1 MITMNINGKTIECQ
15 EGQSVLEAARSAG
28 IYIPTICYLSGCSPT
43 VACKM
48 CMVEMDGKRVYSCNT
63 KAKNNATILTNTP
76 TLMDERK
83 SIMQTYDVNHPLECG
98 VCDKSGE
105 CELQDMTHLTGV
117 EHQPYAVA
125 DDFKALDSWAKAL
138 YDPNL
143 CIMCERCVTTC
154 KDNVGENNLKATK
167 ADLHAPDKFKD
178 SMSKDAFSV
187 WSRKQKGII
196 SFVGSTPCYDCGE
209 CIAVCPVGAL
219 SYKDFA
225 YTANAWELKKIH
237 STCSHC
243 SAGCLIS
250 YDVRHFDT
258 LGEESK
264 IFRVLND
271 FYHNPICGA
280 GRFAFDVSSS
290 PKGSANLK
298 EAQNALKECDA
309 VRIGGDVT
317 NEEAF
322 LIERLRK
329 ELDFKIYN
337 KDLYPFQQFL
347 KVLGEIKRP
356 SIEEI
361 KTSSLVITIGSSIK
375 TENPLVRYAI
385 NNALKLNK
393 ASLIAMHPIKDNA
406 LANLCRS
413 SFCITH
419 EVGAEEILLGMLL
432 KMLNIESAA
441 LKSLEDSKQDIV
453 DEAALKALEEERKK
467 TLEQANQGCSLEENK
482 AENEETAAEDK
493 AENKEEDQI
502 KTAAPKEENKAEN
515 AESKEENK
523 IENKEEKLP
532 TKTTYLLLEEAGIN
546 LETYEKILALLQK
559 SNNTL
564 LVVGEEIYR
573 HQQAHNIAKMLRLL
587 AQKSAIKLILIPP
600 SANALG
606 IVSLCGLNEEIFEH
620 EKIVGIRAQGDF
632 TINSDEKVFG
642 KDAVSAV
649 DFILPSLNQL
659 EGTITNIEG
668 RVLPLKPALRFE
680 GYDLSDIMQG
690 FGFVEENLIECTHK
704 LPKEAGFKAIEFD
717 RLTNYFTNDRANH
730 RGYELETSHFEK
742 SAKECEETECEPI
755 KPLKEKIA
763 FNAYLKY
770 PETQFNS
777 ATHKSE
783 NLQLKTGIYVSKA
796 FLKKLNKEVGQH
808 ITLIKEEEELV
819 GILYLDESLDQEV
832 FVISPSLLGNGS
844 NFFKESVFDSVDLK
858 EQA

>member
-1 MITMNINGKTIECQ
+1 MITMNINGKMIECQ
-15 EGQSVLEAARSAG
+15 EGQSVLEAARSVG

-48 CMVEMDGKRVYSCNT
+48 CMVEMDGKRIYSCNT
-63 KAKNNATILTNTP
+63 KAKNNAVILTNTP

-196 SFVGSTPCYDCGE
+196 SFVGSAPCYDCGE

-309 VRIGGDVT
+309 VRIGGDAT
-317 NEEAF
+317 NEEVF

-329 ELDFKIYN
+329 ELNFKIYN

-361 KTSSLVITIGSSIK
+361 KTSNLVITIGSSIK

-432 KMLNIESAA
+432 KMLNIESVA
-441 LKSLEDSKQDIV
+441 LKSLEDSKQDIA

-482 AENEETAAEDK
+482 AEST
-493 AENKEEDQI
+493 ENKEEN
-502 KTAAPKEENKAEN
+502 KT
-515 AESKEENK
+515 
-523 IENKEEKLP
+523 ENKEEKLP
-532 TKTTYLLLEEAGIN
+532 TKTTYLLLEEVGIN
-546 LETYEKILALLQK
+546 LETYEKILTLLQK

-573 HQQAHNIAKMLRLL
+573 HKQAHNIAKMLRLL
-587 AQKSAIKLILIPP
+587 VQKSAVKLILIPP

-606 IVSLCGLNEEIFEH
+606 IVSLCELSEEIFEH

-690 FGFVEENLIECTHK
+690 FSFVEENLVEYTHK

-742 SAKECEETECEPI
+742 SAKEHEETECEPI

-770 PETQFNS
+770 PETQFNN
-777 ATHKSE
+777 ATNKSE
-783 NLQLKTGIYVSKA
+783 NLQLKAGIYVSKA

-808 ITLIKEEEELV
+808 ITLAKEEEELM

-832 FVISPSLLGNGS
+832 FVVSPSLLGNGS

>member
-1 MITMNINGKTIECQ
+1 MIKVTINGKTIECE
-15 EGQSVLEAARSAG
+15 EGQSVLEIARSAG
-28 IYIPTICYLSGCSPT
+28 IYIPAICYLSGCSPT

-48 CMVEMDGKRVYSCNT
+48 CMAEMDGKRIYSCNT
-63 KAKNNATILTNTP
+63 KAKNNAVIFTNTP
-76 TLMDERK
+76 ALMAERK

-125 DDFKALDSWAKAL
+125 DDMKELDTWAKAL

-167 ADLHAPDKFKD
+167 ANLHAPDKFKD
-178 SMSKDAFSV
+178 SMPKDAFSV

-196 SFVGSTPCYDCGE
+196 SFVGNTPCYDCGE
-209 CIAVCPVGAL
+209 CIAVCPVGAM

-225 YTANAWELKKIH
+225 YTANAWELKKIT

-243 SAGCLIS
+243 SAGCLVQ

-290 PKGSANLK
+290 SKGSTNLK
-298 EAQNALKECDA
+298 EAQNALKECNA
-309 VRIGGDVT
+309 VRIGGDIT

-329 ELDFKIYN
+329 QLGFKIYN
-337 KDLYPFQQFL
+337 EDLYHFQQFL
-347 KVLGEIKRP
+347 KVLGNINYP

-361 KTSSLVITIGSSIK
+361 KTSNLVITLGSSIK

-393 ASLIAMHPIKDNA
+393 ATLVVLHPIKDNA
-406 LANLCRS
+406 LANLSRS
-413 SFCITH
+413 VLNITH

-432 KMLNIESAA
+432 KMLDIESAC
-441 LKSLEDSKQDIV
+441 LKNLEDSKQSVV
-453 DEAALKALEEERKK
+453 DEVALKKLEEERQKALEEKK
-467 TLEQANQGCSLEENK
+467 KQEEENK
-482 AENEETAAEDK
+482 EKNEHSNNEEVATQ
-493 AENKEEDQI
+493 DQEQ
-502 KTAAPKEENKAEN
+502 KQEENFEV
-515 AESKEENK
+515 
-523 IENKEEKLP
+523 P
-532 TKTTYLLLEEAGIN
+532 TKTTYSMLEEIGIN

-559 SNNTL
+559 SSNTL
-564 LVVGEEIYR
+564 LVIGEEIYS
-573 HQQAHNIAKMLRLL
+573 HKQALNIAKMLRLL
-587 AQKSAIKLILIPP
+587 AQKSAINFALIPP

-606 IVSLCGLNEEIFEH
+606 IASLCELSTQDFEN

-632 TINSDEKVFG
+632 TISSDDKVFEKG
-642 KDAVSAV
+642 ATNEVN
-649 DFILPSLNQL
+649 FILPSLNQL

-668 RVLPLKPALRFE
+668 RVLPLKPALNFE

-690 FGFVEENLIECTHK
+690 FGFIEENLIECTK
-704 LPKEAGFKAIEFD
+704 QLPTEAGFKAIDFD
-717 RLTNYFTNDRANH
+717 SLTNHFTNDRANH
-730 RGYELETSHFEK
+730 RGYKLESSHFEN
-742 SAKECEETECEPI
+742 SAKEYEKIECEPI
-755 KPLKEKIA
+755 KPLKEKIT

-770 PETQFNS
+770 PETQFNH
-777 ATHKSE
+777 ATNKSE
-783 NLQLKTGIYVSKA
+783 NLQLKAGIYVSKA
-796 FLKKLNKEVGQH
+796 FLEKLNKEVGQS
-808 ITLIKEEEELV
+808 ITLAKEQDEV
-819 GILYLDESLDQEV
+819 TGILYLDESLEQDV
-832 FVISPSLLGNGS
+832 FIISPCLLDKIS
-844 NFFKESVFDSVDLK
+844 NESFFKESVFDSVSLK

>member
-1 MITMNINGKTIECQ
+1 MNINGKMIECQ
-15 EGQSVLEAARSAG
+15 EGQSVLEAARSVG

-48 CMVEMDGKRVYSCNT
+48 CMVEMDGKRIYSCNT
-63 KAKNNATILTNTP
+63 KAKNNAVILTNTP

-196 SFVGSTPCYDCGE
+196 SFVGSVPCYDCGE

-309 VRIGGDVT
+309 VRIGGDAT
-317 NEEAF
+317 NEEVF

-329 ELDFKIYN
+329 ELNFKIYN

-347 KVLGEIKRP
+347 KVLGEVKRP

-361 KTSSLVITIGSSIK
+361 KTSNLIITIGSSIK

-432 KMLNIESAA
+432 KMLNIESVA

-453 DEAALKALEEERKK
+453 DEAALKALEEARKK

-482 AENEETAAEDK
+482 AENT
-493 AENKEEDQI
+493 ENKEEN
-502 KTAAPKEENKAEN
+502 KT
-515 AESKEENK
+515 
-523 IENKEEKLP
+523 ENKEEKLP

-573 HQQAHNIAKMLRLL
+573 HKQAHNIAKMLRLL
-587 AQKSAIKLILIPP
+587 AQKSAVKLILIPP

-606 IVSLCGLNEEIFEH
+606 IVSLCELSEEIFEH

-642 KDAVSAV
+642 KDAVSTV

-690 FGFVEENLIECTHK
+690 FSFVEENLVECTHK

-742 SAKECEETECEPI
+742 SAKEHEETECEPI

-770 PETQFNS
+770 PETQFNN
-777 ATHKSE
+777 ATNKSE

-808 ITLIKEEEELV
+808 ITLAKEEEELM

-832 FVISPSLLGNGS
+832 FVISPSLLGNDS
-844 NFFKESVFDSVDLK
+844 NFFKESVFDRVDLK